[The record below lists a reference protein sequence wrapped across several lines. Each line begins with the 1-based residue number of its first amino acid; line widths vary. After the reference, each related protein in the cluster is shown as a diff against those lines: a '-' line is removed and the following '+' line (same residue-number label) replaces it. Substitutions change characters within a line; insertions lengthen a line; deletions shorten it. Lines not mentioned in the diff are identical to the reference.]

1 MSSARTSMAVD
12 RIHSLD
18 LTGTELVTHT
28 HKIMKSTGRKVGKQK
43 SPILKGR
50 TSGRKVFA
58 KPTPGQQLLID
69 RAAKRGTI
77 LA

>member
-1 MSSARTSMAVD
+1 MAVD

-28 HKIMKSTGRKVGKQK
+28 HTHTIMKSTGRKVGKQK

-58 KPTPGQQLLID
+58 QPTPGQAELIHK
-69 RAAKRGTI
+69 AARRGTLYQ